1 MTTIAGSK
9 RANIELLIVSQ
20 DGLHPL
26 SSFDKKGS
34 ITRVSWKPAN
44 IQNDTEPARRY
55 SELQEEGAGSLVRSR
70 QAYL

>member
-34 ITRVSWKPAN
+34 IT
-44 IQNDTEPARRY
+44 E
-55 SELQEEGAGSLVRSR
+55 
-70 QAYL
+70 

>member
-20 DGLHPL
+20 NGLRPL

-34 ITRVSWKPAN
+34 IT
-44 IQNDTEPARRY
+44 E
-55 SELQEEGAGSLVRSR
+55 
-70 QAYL
+70 